1 MASSNSI
8 RIIGGRFRGR
18 RLRFPAVK
26 GLRPTPERLRET
38 LFNWLQ
44 GELAGVRCL
53 DFFAGSGALGLEALS
68 RGAEFVRFVDASGPV
83 VRQLKQNLRLLGVE
97 EQAQVVKAD
106 ALRTLTSAP
115 EQPFDIVFL
124 DPPYALDLLPA
135 LCERLEAHGWLGP
148 GAWIYLE
155 QESHR
160 PWFELPTGWEV
171 HREARAGQAA
181 CRLVRRVTMPDLP
194 LTDDAP

>member
-26 GLRPTPERLRET
+26 GLRPTPDRLRET

-44 GELAGVRCL
+44 GELAGARCL
-53 DFFAGSGALGLEALS
+53 DLFAGSGALGLEALS
-68 RGAEFVRFVDASGPV
+68 RGAGFVRFVEASGTV
-83 VRQLKQNLRLLGVE
+83 VRQLNQNLELLGLSGE
-97 EQAQVVKAD
+97 AEVVKAD
-106 ALRTLTSAP
+106 ALRALASAP
-115 EQPFDIVFL
+115 EQPFDVVFL
-124 DPPYALDLLPA
+124 DPPYALKRLPA
-135 LCERLEAHGWLGP
+135 ICDQLEQHHWLAP
-148 GAWIYLE
+148 ESWIYLE

-160 PWFELPTGWEV
+160 PWFDLPAGWEV

-181 CRLVRRVTMPDLP
+181 CRLVRRVTMPGSRF
-194 LTDDAP
+194 TGEAQ

>member
-1 MASSNSI
+1 MASSNNV

-26 GLRPTPERLRET
+26 GLRPTPDRLRET

-44 GELAGVRCL
+44 GELAGAHCL
-53 DFFAGSGALGLEALS
+53 DLFAGSGALGLEAFS
-68 RGAEFVRFVDASGPV
+68 RGAAFVRFVEASGPV
-83 VRQLKQNLRLLGVE
+83 VRQLKQNLALLGLSGQSE
-97 EQAQVVKAD
+97 VVKAD
-106 ALRTLTSAP
+106 ALRILTNEP
-115 EQPFDIVFL
+115 EQPFDIAFL
-124 DPPYALDLLPA
+124 DPPYALNLLPA
-135 LCERLEAHGWLGP
+135 LCERLEAHGWLVP

-160 PWFELPTGWEV
+160 PWFELPAGWEV

-181 CRLVRRVTMPDLP
+181 CRLVRRGTMPDSTA
-194 LTDDAP
+194 TDDAQ